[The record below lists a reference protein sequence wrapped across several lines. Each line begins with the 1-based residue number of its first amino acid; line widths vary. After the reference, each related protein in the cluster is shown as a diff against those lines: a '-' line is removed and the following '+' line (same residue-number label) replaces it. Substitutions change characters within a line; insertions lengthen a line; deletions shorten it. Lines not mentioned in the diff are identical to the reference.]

1 MNDPIDTKTLRSLVE
16 AANHIDRTDGIA
28 EASQEDANRRS
39 VREDLRKRL
48 MSAFKSCGTDLSVAI
63 YEPVIGVYFKYGGE
77 TQRVSFTY
85 LSSKGKWSVN
95 LSSPVLGVLT
105 VNDGNTASK
114 AIRAHAEHFINL
126 SGAVRNAEALLTG
139 FFDNGDLVSAL

>member
-1 MNDPIDTKTLRSLVE
+1 MNDPIDTKTMRSLVE

-28 EASQEDANRRS
+28 EASQEDAKKVG

-48 MSAFKSCGTDLSVAI
+48 MSAFKPCGTDLSVHIADS
-63 YEPVIGVYFKYGGE
+63 VIQVYFNYGGKRQSLLFLHMNGRW
-77 TQRVSFTY
+77 T
-85 LSSKGKWSVN
+85 VN
-95 LSSPVLGVLT
+95 LSSPVLQVST
-105 VNDGNTASK
+105 IDENHTASK

-139 FFDNGDLVSAL
+139 FYDIGDLVSR